1 MLLQS
6 GRARSIR
13 ARRPMSF
20 EIKRTEARSVFKQ
33 LLGQANHFLITIL
46 IGLQGIRDGRVTPDE
61 EFRTS
66 WNPQSAKDSA
76 DRSRA
81 FALDLALVRAVDALD
96 AYMMRANRK
105 PFAISA
111 PAFRSAMD
119 GTGQS
124 VSKRLEVFQTHAFS
138 LSSEHSGLLNLGIAW
153 RNRRVHSLSDNDIT
167 SEQRNC
173 LTLKDSELRRDYAG
187 LAIVSMLKRFDA
199 SESPHFKEAAAVI
212 RAVQNAVQYFDSQL
226 LQNITLED
234 YLRGLLFEL
243 LVNGPLDQ
251 STNLKHAV
259 RQTWGHPTSKE
270 NKVLRILNMIG
281 VHKIVTSQSKQEK
294 KSVARGVPDDLIY
307 RIVSMN
313 QEEAINFIS
322 SN

>member
-1 MLLQS
+1 
-6 GRARSIR
+6 
-13 ARRPMSF
+13 MSF